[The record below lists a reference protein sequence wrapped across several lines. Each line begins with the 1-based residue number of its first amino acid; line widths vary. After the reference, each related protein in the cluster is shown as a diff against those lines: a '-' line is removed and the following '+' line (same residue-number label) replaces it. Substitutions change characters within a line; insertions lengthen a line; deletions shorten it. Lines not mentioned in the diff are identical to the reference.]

1 MTALFLSLPLLAALS
16 ALVVRALIARPL
28 LLDRPSGHKA
38 HARPTPT
45 AGGLGVAAAVA
56 GGMALLWAA
65 GDAGPARH
73 AALLAAAAAMAAIGL
88 LDDRFDLPA
97 LPRLA
102 AQAAAAGL
110 AMAGGLVLES
120 IALPFLGPVP
130 LGPLGPALTLLWFLV
145 CTNAVNFLDGADG
158 LAGGSL
164 LIACLSL
171 AAVGAVLGAPFV
183 VALSLCLAAGF
194 AGFLPFNWAPARI
207 FLGDVGSQA
216 AGFLLAAL
224 GVAAAQAAEAR
235 MSFAIVPL
243 LLAAQLFDACFTVA
257 RRALAGEAFWRPHR
271 THLFQMAIRAGWP
284 AARVAALHAGFAAW
298 HGLLALWFL
307 SLPPEAKPLPL
318 MVALAGQA
326 LWLAVVLG
334 AMRRAGL
341 SFATPP

>member
-1 MTALFLSLPLLAALS
+1 MTALLLSLPLLAALS
-16 ALVVRALIARPL
+16 ALVVRALIARPI
-28 LLDRPSGHKA
+28 LDMPDARKA

-45 AGGLGVAAAVA
+45 AGGLGVVAAVA
-56 GGMALLWAA
+56 GGMAVLWAA
-65 GDAGPARH
+65 GDAGPAQH
-73 AALLAAAAAMAAIGL
+73 AALLAAAAAMAALGL

-97 LPRLA
+97 LPRLL
-102 AQAAAAGL
+102 AQAAAA
-110 AMAGGLVLES
+110 AVAIAGGLVLERVS
-120 IALPFLGPVP
+120 LPWIGEVALGPFGV
-130 LGPLGPALTLLWFLV
+130 ALTLLWFLV

-158 LAGGSL
+158 LLGGSL
-164 LIACLSL
+164 LIACLML

-194 AGFLPFNWAPARI
+194 AGFLPFNRPPARI

-224 GVAAAQAAEAR
+224 GVAAAMAAEAR

-243 LLAAQLFDACFTVA
+243 LLAAHLFDACFTVA

-271 THLFQMAIRAGWP
+271 AHLYQMAIRAGWP
-284 AARVAALHAGFAAW
+284 VPRIAALHAGFALW

-318 MVALAGQA
+318 LAALAGQL
-326 LWLAVVLG
+326 LWLGVVLR

-341 SFATPP
+341 TFATPP